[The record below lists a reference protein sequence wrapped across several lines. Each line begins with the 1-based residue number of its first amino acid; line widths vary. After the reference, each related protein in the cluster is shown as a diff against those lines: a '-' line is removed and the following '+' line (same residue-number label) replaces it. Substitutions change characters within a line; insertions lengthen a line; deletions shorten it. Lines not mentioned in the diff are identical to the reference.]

1 MLDLTMFNFFSEF
14 HLPTFFITFVVF
26 ILISSVWNLI
36 KAYMLKSK
44 AEARVKESDKKL
56 EELMQKLNS
65 EDRKIDA
72 LIKKFERPTR

>member
-1 MLDLTMFNFFSEF
+1 
-14 HLPTFFITFVVF
+14 
-26 ILISSVWNLI
+26 
-36 KAYMLKSK
+36 MLKSK